1 MRGPTDTDRE
11 ERTRRVYLTPIRCMT
26 DDQTGYTCQQRRQKQ
41 TQGHGKAGKRQKQT
55 QGHGKAGKRQK
66 QKRTLLGR
74 RRKYCADQTEFSRR
88 TEKKKKD
95 ENEEDEKKKKKG
107 KIGESTHVR
116 VVYSLCVSISLS
128 LCLRV
133 CLSVCLSVCLC
144 LCLSVCLPACLSQ

>member
-26 DDQTGYTCQQRRQKQ
+26 DDQTGYTCRQRRE
-41 TQGHGKAGKRQKQT
+41 KQT

-88 TEKKKKD
+88 TEKKKD
-95 ENEEDEKKKKKG
+95 EDEEDEKKKKKKKKKG
-107 KIGESTHVR
+107 KIGKSTHVR
-116 VVYSLCVSISLS
+116 
-128 LCLRV
+128 
-133 CLSVCLSVCLC
+133 
-144 LCLSVCLPACLSQ
+144 